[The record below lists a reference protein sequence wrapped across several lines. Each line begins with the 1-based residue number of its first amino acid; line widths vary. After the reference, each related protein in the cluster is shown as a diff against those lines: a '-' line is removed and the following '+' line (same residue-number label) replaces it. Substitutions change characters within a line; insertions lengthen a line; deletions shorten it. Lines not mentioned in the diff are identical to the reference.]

1 MSLEGKRACV
11 VGAGFGGLAL
21 AIRLQAA
28 GVATTLIEASDR
40 PGGSAWSR
48 QQDGFTFD
56 AGPAISCPAAL
67 RELWELTGHDMA
79 SDVELMPVTPFCR
92 FSWPDGTSFDLS
104 NDEPA
109 LRREIAR
116 IAPGDLGGYDAFLA
130 HLEEVHREVYLPL
143 GTRPDR
149 DFGSIVR
156 AAPRLLKHRAWRSVY
171 GTLASYLESEKLRQ
185 VLSADLLLNGGN
197 PLTASGIHALM
208 HKFEKEGGAWWV
220 RGGSSRLAAGMLR
233 QFERSGGEVRLGEPV
248 TAIETNGAR
257 ATEVETRSGWRGRF
271 RAVASNADLMH
282 TYRDLLAGSPRGP
295 KMARRLARKRFS
307 PSLFAVYFGIEGNW
321 PGIPHHV
328 MLFGRR
334 YKELL
339 EDIFEHGVLPADL
352 PISLHHPTVTDP
364 SMAPEG
370 MSMFQAV
377 VPVPHLGKLAVDWT
391 QVGPVLEARVLAE
404 VERRL
409 IPDLS
414 DRIVTKFHY
423 TPRDFASDLNAH
435 LGSAFGLEPV
445 PTQSAWLRARH
456 RDDVISNL
464 YLVGAGTHSGPGM
477 PGVIAGAK
485 ATSALMLEDLAR

>member
-208 HKFEKEGGAWWV
+208 HKFEKDGGAWWV
-220 RGGSSRLAAGMLR
+220 RGGSSRLAAG
-233 QFERSGGEVRLGEPV
+233 
-248 TAIETNGAR
+248 
-257 ATEVETRSGWRGRF
+257 
-271 RAVASNADLMH
+271 
-282 TYRDLLAGSPRGP
+282 
-295 KMARRLARKRFS
+295 
-307 PSLFAVYFGIEGNW
+307 
-321 PGIPHHV
+321 PG
-328 MLFGRR
+328 
-334 YKELL
+334 
-339 EDIFEHGVLPADL
+339 LPA
-352 PISLHHPTVTDP
+352 
-364 SMAPEG
+364 
-370 MSMFQAV
+370 
-377 VPVPHLGKLAVDWT
+377 PV
-391 QVGPVLEARVLAE
+391 R
-404 VERRL
+404 
-409 IPDLS
+409 
-414 DRIVTKFHY
+414 
-423 TPRDFASDLNAH
+423 AS
-435 LGSAFGLEPV
+435 SI
-445 PTQSAWLRARH
+445 LRMR
-456 RDDVISNL
+456 
-464 YLVGAGTHSGPGM
+464 
-477 PGVIAGAK
+477 
-485 ATSALMLEDLAR
+485 